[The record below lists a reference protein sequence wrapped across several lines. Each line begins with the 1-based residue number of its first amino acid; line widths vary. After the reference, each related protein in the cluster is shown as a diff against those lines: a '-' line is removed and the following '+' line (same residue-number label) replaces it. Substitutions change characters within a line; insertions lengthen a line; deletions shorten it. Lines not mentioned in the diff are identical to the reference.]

1 MSPPPATLNLVSWL
15 CEVFHLMADKKEK
28 VVHCWEKTG
37 LLGAWLKSNQI
48 LAVTRASELFPNLAT
63 ERRGLDDAPPPDPE
77 PDTDVGAPVDQPAD
91 LPVQLPS
98 GAVHRPANDNE
109 LLEAAS
115 WIDWNAAEGA
125 AGM

>member
-1 MSPPPATLNLVSWL
+1 MV
-15 CEVFHLMADKKEK
+15 
-28 VVHCWEKTG
+28 
-37 LLGAWLKSNQI
+37 AWS
-48 LAVTRASELFPNLAT
+48 
-63 ERRGLDDAPPPDPE
+63 DAPFAISPGVRAHFAGRVKTSHHPSTANQRKKSDRDFDDPE
-77 PDTDVGAPVDQPAD
+77 PRDTDVGAPVDQPAD
-91 LPVQLPS
+91 LPVRLPS